1 MRLRLIWW
9 EGSESLRMNQNS
21 SLQSLIETFSKQIKY
36 YDSNLKFWSRIRS
49 SPWIKWS
56 LISKQSFSFS
66 SLDGPHR
73 PWLDRWVVGRW
84 LFWFKVLSNSLLSE
98 WLPGIGEKLTLFPV
112 SFFYL
117 KMLKLWGSLSRP
129 IDKKM
134 PYTHSRIWKRRAS
147 FVWKRKFVKKE
158 GSRIQYN
165 YPCCF

>member
-21 SLQSLIETFSKQIKY
+21 SLQSLIETLSKQIKY
-36 YDSNLKFWSRIRS
+36 YDSNLKFWSRIRI

-112 SFFYL
+112 SFFILRCWNCEAPLVGLSIRKCRILIAEYGKGEL
-117 KMLKLWGSLSRP
+117 HLSEKGSL
-129 IDKKM
+129 
-134 PYTHSRIWKRRAS
+134 
-147 FVWKRKFVKKE
+147 
-158 GSRIQYN
+158 
-165 YPCCF
+165 